1 MKIDFQLHPL
11 QSSAYDRFQWSMHL
25 QFINMMWNTPR
36 KHLSDSVDVWIPQ
49 NEEIIVI
56 SDAVIILFT

>member
-1 MKIDFQLHPL
+1 
-11 QSSAYDRFQWSMHL
+11 
-25 QFINMMWNTPR
+25 MMWNTPR
-36 KHLSDSVDVWIPQ
+36 KHLSDSVDVWISQ